1 MKIIDI
7 VIIGAGIAGMTAA
20 IYAKRAGK
28 NVLVLEQK
36 AYGGQILNSTS
47 IANWP
52 GENRISGA
60 DLSDKIYHQMNNLG
74 IKISYETVL
83 SIENNNNSFIV
94 KTDESEYS
102 SPAIIIAIGSTEKE
116 LNIPGEKEFTGKGV
130 SYCATCDGA
139 FYKGKTIAVVG
150 GGNTALYDA
159 LYLAGLAEKVYL
171 IHRRNE
177 FRGDEILVKKLSSK
191 NNIETLLGW
200 NATKIIGNQTVNAI
214 EIYSNTEKTKTLN
227 IDGVFVAIGRAP
239 KTEIFHNLVKTD
251 EKGFII
257 ADENCHTSRDGVFV
271 AGDCRT
277 KELRQLVT
285 AANDGAIAATEAVK
299 FLR

>member
-1 MKIIDI
+1 
-7 VIIGAGIAGMTAA
+7 
-20 IYAKRAGK
+20 
-28 NVLVLEQK
+28 
-36 AYGGQILNSTS
+36 
-47 IANWP
+47 
-52 GENRISGA
+52 
-60 DLSDKIYHQMNNLG
+60 MNNLG

-83 SIENNNNSFIV
+83 SIENNNGSFIV

-102 SPAIIIAIGSTEKE
+102 SPAVIIAIGSTEKE
-116 LNIPGEKEFTGKGV
+116 LNIPGEKEFNGKGV

-139 FYKGKTIAVVG
+139 FYKGKTIAVIG

-159 LYLAGLAEKVYL
+159 LYLADLAEKVYL

-177 FRGDEILVKKLSSK
+177 FRGDEILVEKLSSK
-191 NNIETLLGW
+191 DNIETLLGW
-200 NATKIIGNQTVNAI
+200 NATKIIGNQTVNAV
-214 EIYSNTEKTKTLN
+214 EIYSNAEETKTLN

-239 KTEIFHNLVKTD
+239 KTEIFHNLIKTD

-257 ADENCHTSRDGVFV
+257 ADENCHTSRDGIFV

>member
-36 AYGGQILNSTS
+36 AYGGQILNSTN

-52 GENRISGA
+52 GETRISGT

-83 SIENNNNSFIV
+83 SIENNNGSFIV

-102 SPAIIIAIGSTEKE
+102 SPAVIIAIGSTEKE

-139 FYKGKTIAVVG
+139 FYKGKTIAVIG

-159 LYLAGLAEKVYL
+159 LYLADLAEKVYL

-177 FRGDEILVKKLSSK
+177 FRGDEILVEKLSSK
-191 NNIETLLGW
+191 DNIETLLGW
-200 NATKIIGNQTVNAI
+200 NATKIIGNQTVNAV
-214 EIYSNTEKTKTLN
+214 EIYSNAEETKTLN

-239 KTEIFHNLVKTD
+239 KTEIFHNLIKTD

-257 ADENCHTSRDGVFV
+257 ADENCHTSRDGIFV

>member
-36 AYGGQILNSTS
+36 AYGGQILNSTN

-52 GENRISGA
+52 GETRISGT

-83 SIENNNNSFIV
+83 SIENNNGSFIV

-102 SPAIIIAIGSTEKE
+102 SPAVIIAIGSTEKE
-116 LNIPGEKEFTGKGV
+116 LNIPGEKEFNGKGV

-139 FYKGKTIAVVG
+139 FYKGKTIAVIG

-159 LYLAGLAEKVYL
+159 LYLADLAEKVYL

-177 FRGDEILVKKLSSK
+177 FRGDEILVEKLSSK
-191 NNIETLLGW
+191 DNIETLLGW
-200 NATKIIGNQTVNAI
+200 NATKIIGNQTVNAV
-214 EIYSNTEKTKTLN
+214 EIYSNAEETKTLN

-239 KTEIFHNLVKTD
+239 KTEIFHNLIKTD

-257 ADENCHTSRDGVFV
+257 ADENCHTSRDGIFV